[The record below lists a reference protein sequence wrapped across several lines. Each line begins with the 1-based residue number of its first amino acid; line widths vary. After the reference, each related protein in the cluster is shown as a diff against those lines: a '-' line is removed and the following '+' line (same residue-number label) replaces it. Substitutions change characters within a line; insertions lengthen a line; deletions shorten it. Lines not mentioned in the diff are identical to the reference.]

1 MATYS
6 TTNAPLPWME
16 GYLRDAAARAQ
27 QVANTPYKQ
36 APGTYAGPNNLLQ
49 SGWQA
54 VANRATQ
61 GTPEMSA
68 ARTQLTNTI
77 NGGYVNSNPYLS
89 QNIADA
95 QGDLTRSYN
104 MVNKPAWD
112 KAMQGSGS
120 FGNTG
125 VMEAASY
132 DRDNLQ
138 RNLARIS
145 TDMRGAN
152 YTQERGMQQQAI
164 GMAPQFAQNDYMD
177 TNQLLNV
184 GAQQQTFQD
193 GYQAQQNQFFQ
204 DARNYPQQQLQNYG
218 ANLGISN
225 TGGVSSQSTP
235 NPSTLSKIVGGAATG
250 VGLYNGLFGSNGIFG
265 IGPG

>member
-1 MATYS
+1 MATTS

-16 GYLRDAAARAQ
+16 QYMRDFAGRSQ
-27 QVANTPYKQ
+27 QVANTPYQQ
-36 APGTYAGPNNLLQ
+36 APGTYAAPNSMLQ
-49 SGWQA
+49 NGWQA

-68 ARTQLTNTI
+68 ARTQMTNTI
-77 NGGYVNSNPYLS
+77 NGGFVNNNPYLQ
-89 QNIADA
+89 QNIDNA

-112 KAMQGSGS
+112 KTMQNSGS

-125 VMEAASY
+125 VAEYAQN
-132 DRDNLQ
+132 DRNDLMKNLG
-138 RNLARIS
+138 RIS
-145 TDMRGAN
+145 TDMRSNAYN
-152 YTQERGMQQQAI
+152 TERGYQQQAM

-177 TNQLLNV
+177 SAQLLNA
-184 GAQQQTFQD
+184 GAQQQTFNN

-218 ANLGISN
+218 SNLGISN
-225 TGGVSSQSTP
+225 TGGTTSQSTP
-235 NPSTLSKIVGGAATG
+235 NPSMLSQIAGGAATG
-250 VGLYNGLFGSNGIFG
+250 VGLYNGLFGAGGIFG
-265 IGPG
+265 G